1 MRSLYP
7 YIILIMSGVSALQA
21 QTPLSQ
27 PTTIRPSELPLSF
40 SDFILKVEQ
49 QNNIRFFFNPD
60 WVAHIYLD
68 QPYTDMP
75 LSRILEQVLS
85 DLDIGFFPLADYGI
99 ILVKNP
105 AAAIMRARLL
115 EDAAARKRNIQRL
128 VIGQISDY
136 RVGKKVQLQGKVTDD
151 KTGLP
156 VRNASVEALTAQTG
170 TTTSDLGQF
179 DLTLPAGTHV
189 LSIRHNNYA
198 EKILDLEI
206 YTNGRAELILEEVP
220 VMLDE
225 VVVTDQS
232 VMNSSITTT
241 TLKVT
246 DLRRAPVFLG
256 EIDIVRQLQNQA
268 GVTSV
273 GEVAGGFNVRGG
285 SADQNLILY
294 DGLPVFNTSHALGF
308 FSSFNADAVQ
318 RIRFFKGSI
327 PAEFGGRASSV
338 LDVTSREGDP
348 TRWKGS
354 GGIGFLS
361 SFFSLGGPLQKEKT
375 TLMTS
380 FRSTYSG
387 WILNTINS
395 NYTSL
400 KNSLLNFY
408 DGSVKLTHQLSD
420 KSKLTFSGY
429 ISQDRMRLITDTLFQ
444 WNNLLGSVTYHHT
457 VNTRFYYILQFG
469 AGHYKY
475 GVEEPSPR
483 NAFSLS
489 YSMTYPSFRADFY
502 YGDEFPLNFGVQGTW
517 YTFHPGRLKPVSANS
532 SIRSKTVEPEQAL
545 EMAPYITKSV
555 RLAPRLT
562 ADFGLRYALY
572 ARSGPDTVFL
582 YPSGLPREPEYI
594 TGFNVYG
601 KGEIVRFYHG
611 AEPRLSVIYKLS
623 ENQSVK
629 AGYNRLFQFV
639 HLISNT
645 VAVTPADIWKLSDTY
660 IRPQRAD
667 QVSAG
672 YFQTLSSN
680 LYDFSVEAF
689 YKHMVNV
696 LDFKDGAN
704 LILNDKLE
712 TALLAGTGKAYGV
725 ELSANK
731 NRGRLQGNINYT
743 FSRSLRKV
751 NGVFDAEKINDGKW
765 FPAHFDQPHILNM
778 SWRYSITRRHFFSG
792 NFTYHTGRPIS
803 LPAHIFYVDGIGI
816 SDFPERNTYR
826 LPDYHRMDLAFII
839 EGNHK
844 RKKIWDG
851 TWIVSFYNVYFRKNA
866 YSVFF
871 REDEWGILKPYQLA
885 VVGTM
890 VPTVTYMMKF

>member
-1 MRSLYP
+1 MLSVP
-7 YIILIMSGVSALQA
+7 ALKA
-21 QTPLSQ
+21 QTPLHK
-27 PTTIRPSELPLSF
+27 TITIGPSELPLSF
-40 SDFILKVEQ
+40 ADFVLKVEQ
-49 QNNIRFFFNPD
+49 QNNIRFFFNPE
-60 WVAHIYLD
+60 WVAHIYIE
-68 QPYTDMP
+68 QPYTAMP
-75 LSRILEQVLS
+75 LGRILEQLFS
-85 DLDIGFFPLADYGI
+85 DLDINFFPLADYGI

-105 AAAIMRARLL
+105 AAAIARARLL
-115 EDAAARKRNIQRL
+115 EDATARKRNIQRL
-128 VIGQISDY
+128 VIGKAADF

-156 VRNASVEALTAQTG
+156 VRNASVEVLTAQTG
-170 TTTSDLGQF
+170 TSTSDLGQF
-179 DLTLPAGTHV
+179 ELTLPSGTHV

-206 YTNGRAELILEEVP
+206 YSNGKAELVLEEVP
-220 VMLDE
+220 VVLEE
-225 VVVTDQS
+225 VVITDQS
-232 VMNSSITTT
+232 VMNLSITTT
-241 TLKVT
+241 SLKVA
-246 DLRRAPVFLG
+246 DMKRAPVFLG

-285 SADQNLILY
+285 SADQNLVLF
-294 DGLPVFNTSHALGF
+294 DGMPVFNASHALGF

-338 LDVTSREGDP
+338 LDVTSRDGDP
-348 TRWKGS
+348 ARWKGS
-354 GGIGFLS
+354 GGMGFLS
-361 SFFSLGGPLQKEKT
+361 SYFSLGGPLQKDKT

-387 WILNTINS
+387 WVLNTINS

-444 WNNLLGSVTYHHT
+444 WNNLLGSVTYHYT
-457 VNTRFYYILQFG
+457 INPQFYYTLQFG
-469 AGHYKY
+469 TGHYKY
-475 GVEEPSPR
+475 KVEEPSPR

-489 YSMTYPSFRADFY
+489 YSMIYPSFRADFY
-502 YGDEFPLNFGVQGTW
+502 YGDEFPLNFGIQGTW
-517 YTFHPGRLKPVSANS
+517 YSFHPGSLKPTSANS
-532 SIRSKTVEPEQAL
+532 SIRPQSVESEQAL
-545 EMAPYITKSV
+545 EVAPYIAKSV

-572 ARSGPDTVFL
+572 ARTGADTVFL
-582 YPSGLPREPEYI
+582 YQPGLPREPEYI
-594 TGFNVYG
+594 NGFSTYR

-611 AEPRLSVIYKLS
+611 AEPRLSAVYKLS
-623 ENQSVK
+623 ENQSLK

-672 YFQTLSSN
+672 YFQMLN
-680 LYDFSVEAF
+680 NNMYDFSVEAF
-689 YKHMVNV
+689 YKHMINV

-743 FSRSLRKV
+743 FSRTLRKM
-751 NGVFDAEKINDGKW
+751 NGNFDSEKINDGNW
-765 FPAHFDQPHILNM
+765 FPANFDQPHIINM

-826 LPDYHRMDLAFII
+826 LPDYHRLDLAFII

-844 RKKIWDG
+844 RKKLWDG

-885 VVGTM
+885 VVGVL
-890 VPTVTYMMKF
+890 VPSVTYMMKF